1 MNKLIAATAALFSL
15 PQLALA
21 HPGHDHSHWLS
32 NPIHWL
38 TVAAIGSVVVVAI
51 ILKKK
56 ADKSNKTD

>member
-1 MNKLIAATAALFSL
+1 MKKLIAATAALLAL

-21 HPGHDHSHWLS
+21 HPGHDHGHWLA

-38 TVAAIGSVVVVAI
+38 TLAAIASVFAVAV

-56 ADKSNKTD
+56 ADKPGSTD